1 MQLKRYILTI
11 GTWATCLIANPLGS
25 YAQDTL
31 DVLYH
36 QVPLKTYVGAKTTLL
51 SDQLTSTPAS
61 GYLPALPG
69 RLPGLYMQQYSGFR
83 QTNTAVNYNVDIFIG
98 NRAIAGAGAPSENSE
113 YSFSLRGQ
121 APIVMV
127 DGIQRDLFSID
138 PENIESITVL
148 KDALSTLA
156 LGQRSSRGV
165 VLITTKKPQIG
176 RTTITFNAQAGLQEP
191 LSLPT
196 PLPSYQYAYLLNEA
210 LTNTDNQ
217 PAYEAHE
224 FDRFRTGDDPFG
236 YPDTDWYDLVLRNMA
251 PLMRYNLG
259 ASGGGKTAQY
269 AIALN
274 YTDQQGLFNEAS
286 DVPYNTNASLKRYIL
301 NTNVN
306 INVTDHLSLGL
317 QIMGRIQ
324 DGNEPGIGMNSL
336 LETLKK
342 TPNGTYPVRNANG
355 TWASTSYFQDNLL
368 ALTTHSGYRR
378 DNMKDVMANV
388 NLRYDA
394 DHWVKGLSFRAVTNI
409 AVQSL
414 TGIVRERR
422 EPTYRMTF
430 TPSGDTT
437 YTAVRSAMAQGNNFN
452 TVFNARYWFGQFGVD
467 YTRTWQKHH
476 LTGSLM
482 ADQRRT
488 LFNYDL
494 PAVATNVTGQL
505 AYDYD
510 QRYLVQG
517 AVNTSGFNRYRP
529 GYQYGLFYAF
539 GLGWNISEE
548 AFIKDNVSWID
559 GLKLRA
565 TYGKTGNGV
574 DNSGY
579 YDYRATFRATD
590 GRIGSGVYSAGISR
604 SELRGYWENP
614 FLPNVRTW
622 EGAHKMNVGLDAQFF
637 DHKLELVADVY
648 YDRYFDLLQSRGK
661 SIEMI
666 GISYPFEN
674 IGRNTQKGMEL
685 QLTHRRQ
692 QNNFGYFVSGNV
704 TLEQSTVTFFDEQ
717 QQRYPW
723 MQLTGL
729 PLGVRFGYIAE
740 GMFQTAEEVEA
751 GASTIGYDAMPGD
764 IRYRDLNDD
773 GIINQFDRTLIS
785 NAKPRVYYGLTLGA
799 NYRGLLVSALL
810 QGVENREIYIGDRA
824 VHGGFLGFGGYEQ
837 AYTPILDRWTPETAA
852 TAAYPRLTIGN
863 SHNYAESS
871 FWIRPGDYLRLK
883 NVQVAYDFPTRWA
896 EQLRLQGLRLFANA
910 INVAT
915 WSAYKGQDPEV
926 AIGAYPLQR
935 VINLGVNIK
944 L

>member
-1 MQLKRYILTI
+1 MQLTSYIFTI
-11 GTWATCLIANPLGS
+11 GALAACLMAGPARSHG
-25 YAQDTL
+25 QDTL
-31 DVLYH
+31 DVLYD
-36 QVPLKTYVGAKTTLL
+36 QVPLKTYVGAKSTLL
-51 SDQLTSTPAS
+51 SDQLTSTPGP

-69 RLPGLYMQQYSGFR
+69 RLAGFYTEQYSGFR
-83 QTNTAVNYNVDIFIG
+83 QTNTAVNYNIDIFIG
-98 NRAIAGAGAPSENSE
+98 NRPIAGAGVPSENSE
-113 YSFSLRGQ
+113 YGFSLRGQ
-121 APIVMV
+121 APVVVV

-138 PENIESITVL
+138 PENIESISLL

-156 LGQRSSRGV
+156 LGQRSSRGIL
-165 VLITTKKPQIG
+165 LITTRKPKAG
-176 RTTITFNAQAGLQEP
+176 RTRIAFNAQAGLQEP
-191 LSLPT
+191 LGLPT

-210 LTNTDNQ
+210 LTNTGNQ
-217 PAYEAHE
+217 PAYEASE
-224 FDRFRTGDDPFG
+224 FDRFRSGSDPFS
-236 YPDTDWYDLVLRNMA
+236 YPDTDWYGTVLRSSA
-251 PLMRYNLG
+251 PLMRYNLS
-259 ASGGGKTAQY
+259 ANGGGKTAQY

-274 YTDQQGLFNEAS
+274 FTDQKGLFNES
-286 DVPYNTNASLKRYIL
+286 GDVPYNTNASLKRYIL

-306 INVTDHLSLGL
+306 INVTERLSLGL

-324 DGNEPGIGMNSL
+324 DGNEPGVGMNNL

-342 TPNGTYPVRNANG
+342 TPNGAHPVHNPDG
-355 TWASTSYFQDNLL
+355 TWASTSYFRDNLL
-368 ALTTHSGYRR
+368 AMTTHSGYRR

-394 DHWVKGLSFRAVTNI
+394 NHWVRGLTFRGTTNI

-422 EPTYRMTF
+422 DPTYRMGF

-437 YTAVRSAMAQGNNFN
+437 YTLLNAAMAQNNSFN
-452 TVFNARYWFGQFGVD
+452 TVFNARYWFGQLGVD
-467 YTRTWQKHH
+467 YTRSWQQHR

-494 PAVATNVTGQL
+494 PAVAGNVTGQL
-505 AYDYD
+505 AYDYA
-510 QRYLVQG
+510 QKYMVQA

-529 GYQYGLFYAF
+529 GYQYGIFYAF
-539 GLGWNISEE
+539 GLGWSISEE
-548 AFIKDNVSWID
+548 SFIKDRVSWID

-590 GRIGSGVYSAGISR
+590 GRIGSGVYSAGVSR

-622 EGAHKMNVGLDAQFF
+622 EGAHKLNIGLDAQLLRGTF
-637 DHKLELVADVY
+637 ELIADIY
-648 YDRYFDLLQSRGK
+648 RDRYFDLLQSRGK
-661 SIEMI
+661 SIEMM
-666 GISYPFEN
+666 GISYPYEN
-674 IGRNTQKGMEL
+674 IGRNTRQGIEIQM
-685 QLTHRRQ
+685 THRRQ
-692 QNNFGYFVSGNV
+692 LNNFGYFIGGNF
-704 TLEQSTVTFFDEQ
+704 TMEQSKVTFFDEQ
-717 QQRYPW
+717 RQRYPW
-723 MQLTGL
+723 MHVTGL
-729 PLGVRFGYIAE
+729 PLGVRFGYVAD
-740 GMFQTAEEVEA
+740 GLFQTVEEIA
-751 GASTIGYDAMPGD
+751 SAASTIGYEAMPGD
-764 IRYRDLNDD
+764 IRYADLNGD

-785 NAKPRVYYGLTLGA
+785 NAKPRVYYGVTLGA
-799 NYRGLLVSALL
+799 GYRGLSVSALV

-837 AYTPILDRWTPETAA
+837 AYTPVLDRWTPETAA
-852 TAAYPRLTIGN
+852 SATYPRLTIGN

-871 FWIRPGDYLRLK
+871 FWIRPGNYLRLK
-883 NVQVAYDFPTRWA
+883 NVQVAYDFPVNWA
-896 EQLRLQGLRLFANA
+896 ERIRLQGLRVFANA
-910 INVAT
+910 LNVAT
-915 WSAYKGQDPEV
+915 WSAYRGQDPEV

-935 VINLGVNIK
+935 VVNLGVNIN